1 MRNWQTIALTELL
14 RSCYVASTV
23 LRITYSQLIF
33 SFSQRDIDLTGTL
46 KSILELEFLQRPTY
60 MKIVV
65 HRAMMA
71 DITY

>member
-1 MRNWQTIALTELL
+1 MR
-14 RSCYVASTV
+14 SFFSVAASEEAFNPPA
-23 LRITYSQLIF
+23 I
-33 SFSQRDIDLTGTL
+33 DIDLTGTL